1 MYDFVIWY
9 ARGKFMYILLCFTV
23 NGCQHALQTIPSS
36 RDTKKISI
44 FVVLKYI
51 KTFYWTCF
59 IKPFTDHVHLCQTT
73 KFYSTINLTS
83 LFCCSLWLWM
93 ELSSRSRESFLVVQ
107 GTVFLTLVSRKHWN
121 KCHKLWEKL
130 INLLIYFQWFE
141 GQGQALGWEAVR
153 TVEEQEGEIVW
164 GAERVG
170 EAEEEGVRTQHHE
183 VSDQGLRDST
193 QVLHHWPWQSGES
206 LSLICRVLQSNLVI
220 MNSKP
225 KKVLRYLKVLSCWEW
240 IAKLK

>member
-1 MYDFVIWY
+1 
-9 ARGKFMYILLCFTV
+9 MYILLCFTIH
-23 NGCQHALQTIPSS
+23 GYQHAQQTVPSS
-36 RDTKKISI
+36 RDTTKISI

-51 KTFYWTCF
+51 KTLYWTCF

-83 LFCCSLWLWM
+83 LFCCSLWRWM

-107 GTVFLTLVSRKHWN
+107 GTVFLTLVSRKHRN
-121 KCHKLWEKL
+121 KCHKLREKL

-164 GAERVG
+164 GAEGVG

-225 KKVLRYLKVLSCWEW
+225 LKSFEVFESFKFLRMNCKIKIVFCL
-240 IAKLK
+240 

>member
-1 MYDFVIWY
+1 
-9 ARGKFMYILLCFTV
+9 MYILLCFTV

-83 LFCCSLWLWM
+83 LFCCSLWLWT

-225 KKVLRYLKVLSCWEW
+225 QKVLRYLKVLSCWEW

>member
-1 MYDFVIWY
+1 MNDIIWFFVCFLSF
-9 ARGKFMYILLCFTV
+9 GLILLSNRNLNYSRTYRGNTLIHFT
-23 NGCQHALQTIPSS
+23 
-36 RDTKKISI
+36 D
-44 FVVLKYI
+44 
-51 KTFYWTCF
+51 WTCF

-153 TVEEQEGEIVW
+153 TVKEQEGEIVW

-225 KKVLRYLKVLSCWEW
+225 LKSFEVFESFKLLRMNCKIKIVICL
-240 IAKLK
+240 

>member
-1 MYDFVIWY
+1 
-9 ARGKFMYILLCFTV
+9 MYILLCFTV
-23 NGCQHALQTIPSS
+23 HGCQHALLTVPSS

-44 FVVLKYI
+44 FVVLKNI

-121 KCHKLWEKL
+121 KCHKLREKL

-183 VSDQGLRDST
+183 VPDQGLRDST
-193 QVLHHWPWQSGES
+193 QVLHHWPRQSGKS
-206 LSLICRVLQSNLVI
+206 LNHVI
-220 MNSKP
+220 LN
-225 KKVLRYLKVLSCWEW
+225 
-240 IAKLK
+240 

>member
-1 MYDFVIWY
+1 
-9 ARGKFMYILLCFTV
+9 MYILLGFTIH
-23 NGCQHALQTIPSS
+23 GYQHALQTVPSS

-121 KCHKLWEKL
+121 KCHKLREKL

-206 LSLICRVLQSNLVI
+206 PSLICRVLQSNLVI

>member
-1 MYDFVIWY
+1 
-9 ARGKFMYILLCFTV
+9 MYILLCFTIH
-23 NGCQHALQTIPSS
+23 GYQHALQTVPSS

-107 GTVFLTLVSRKHWN
+107 GTVFLTLVARKHWN
-121 KCHKLWEKL
+121 KCHKLREKL

-164 GAERVG
+164 GAEGVG

-225 KKVLRYLKVLSCWEW
+225 LKSFEVFESFKLLRMNCKIKIVFCL
-240 IAKLK
+240 